1 MSGGSNEAEQSSALL
16 LRNEQELLDPA
27 VRRDRNRLLEL
38 LAEDFREFGASGRMW
53 TRNEIV
59 ELLEKEDFQR
69 PAIEDFRC
77 ISIAAGAAL
86 VTYRAVRID
95 TATGKCAATLRSS
108 IWTNQK
114 GAWRVQFHQGTAV
127 HDS

>member
-1 MSGGSNEAEQSSALL
+1 MSGGSNEAEQISALL

-27 VRRDRNRLLEL
+27 VRRDRNRVHEL

-59 ELLEKEDFQR
+59 ELLEREDFQR

-77 ISIAAGAAL
+77 IPIAASAAL

-95 TATGKCAATLRSS
+95 TATGKSAATLRSS
-108 IWTNQK
+108 IWTNQE
-114 GAWRVQFHQGTAV
+114 GVWRMRFHQGTPV